1 MNEEMYQKGLAKHRQ
16 LFGQDPAARLEN
28 IEALHPDVAE
38 LLVETLYGAILTRPG
53 LEPKV
58 RQLCT
63 ISALTA
69 TGKAPQL
76 KAHVKAALRLGAGRE
91 EIMEVLI
98 QMIGYAGWPSA
109 LNGIVVAK
117 EAFAEFDE
125 SETEGSP

>member
-1 MNEEMYQKGLAKHRQ
+1 MYKKGLAKHRE
-16 LFGQDPAARLEN
+16 LFGQDPAARIEN

-38 LLVETLYGAILTRPG
+38 MLVESLYGAILTRPG
-53 LEPKV
+53 LDPKV
-58 RQLCT
+58 RQFCT

-76 KAHVKAALRLGAGRE
+76 KAHVKAALRLGATQE

-109 LNGIVVAK
+109 LTGIGVAK
-117 EAFAEFDE
+117 EAFAEYE
-125 SETEGSP
+125 ASEE